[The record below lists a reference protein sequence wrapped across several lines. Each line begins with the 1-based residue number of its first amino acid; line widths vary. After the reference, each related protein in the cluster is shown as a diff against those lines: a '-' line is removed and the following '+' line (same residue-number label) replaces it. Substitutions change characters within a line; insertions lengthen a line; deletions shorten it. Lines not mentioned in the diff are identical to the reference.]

1 MTGVQ
6 TCALPIYKIQC
17 AGGSVSILEEAALSA
32 VQGYAQGNPR
42 IIDNQMTDVL
52 MIGAQTSKTVI
63 DAETV
68 LAAVNNQQ
76 L

>member
-1 MTGVQ
+1 
-6 TCALPIYKIQC
+6 
-17 AGGSVSILEEAALSA
+17 
-32 VQGYAQGNPR
+32 
-42 IIDNQMTDVL
+42 MTDVL
-52 MIGAQTSKTVI
+52 MIGAQTGKTVI

>member
-1 MTGVQ
+1 MYSECFIRVKVIERSQISRKPGKRV
-6 TCALPIYKIQC
+6 
-17 AGGSVSILEEAALSA
+17 
-32 VQGYAQGNPR
+32 
-42 IIDNQMTDVL
+42 IDNLMTDVL